1 MKTQNHCGD
10 GSKRNRTLFLVRV
23 IVCFENGLTAF
34 TIVDPTFVFSWPHKS
49 YASKESSHIAA
60 DIPLP

>member
-1 MKTQNHCGD
+1 MKTQNHCRD
-10 GSKRNRTLFLVRV
+10 GSKRNRTLFVVRV

-34 TIVDPTFVFSWPHKS
+34 TTVDPTFVFSWPHKS
-49 YASKESSHIAA
+49 YISKESSHIAA